1 MVQAS
6 PKAKASK
13 VNVILLLKIPVIK
26 VQPQKVDKSASILQ
40 RVNFSRNKNIE
51 SSITKTGAVYKSST
65 AIEIELLSIERK

>member
-1 MVQAS
+1 MQE
-6 PKAKASK
+6 
-13 VNVILLLKIPVIK
+13 LLAVALGGSIGAVSRYK